1 MNLKTKEEQ
10 KMKLYKLLVI
20 AAAGYLLVGVLGG
33 VTSANATGDWV
44 AGYITP
50 GTRGGARLEFN
61 FDLDETRQVLMYG
74 LGPSVAERGLKRN
87 VVTDPRIRIFSRN
100 ADESLTLVGRNRD
113 WQDAENADDIAAA
126 LRVLGATL
134 HDVEAAVLA
143 TLAPG
148 RYVVRVR
155 SEDRSAGHVV
165 AGATAYDGGA
175 PPLPGPD
182 DVEPGEW
189 SGSAANYTAC
199 VFVSLDGTSLAYRG
213 SSCDDIGYALLISV
227 TNMVGNCTFNAA
239 EVDLARES
247 VVDIV
252 NNSFSYEKV
261 WHSGFWGTLVV
272 EVRGTF
278 SGDVLTGTVTR
289 RVDALEQSCTGEF
302 MATPVQ

>member
-1 MNLKTKEEQ
+1 
-10 KMKLYKLLVI
+10 MKLYKLLVI
-20 AAAGYLLVGVLGG
+20 AAAGYLLVGVSGG

-74 LGPSVAERGLKRN
+74 LGPSVAERGLKSN

-143 TLAPG
+143 ELAPG

-155 SEDRSAGHVV
+155 SEDGSAGHVV

-199 VFVSLDGTSLAYRG
+199 VFVSLDGTSLTGRR
-213 SSCDDIGYALLISV
+213 SSCAHGANDAYHVALFVSV
-227 TNMVGNCTFNAA
+227 TNMEGNCTYNAA
-239 EVDLARES
+239 EVDHGEEP
-247 VVDIV
+247 VIDIV
-252 NNSFSYEKV
+252 NNSFSVDKV
-261 WHSGFWGTLVV
+261 WRSGFWGTQVV

-278 SGDVLTGTVTR
+278 SGDVLTGTVTK

-302 MATPVQ
+302 TGEFMATPVQ